1 MMRKILFIYANPKT
15 CELLQLVKEIPYA
28 PEDQTMYFIDISR
41 QDMETLGVEHLN
53 YLNNCYE
60 DNIPYVWPDQ
70 PSHIASVDMPLP
82 YMRLRLLKSMR
93 EECQHRYHEMEH
105 TAIQSEF
112 TVRTLLFS
120 ETPAPSV
127 ISRGDKVYAVSR
139 DFFGT
144 RHWFCLR
151 LFSGGIPPAPERLH
165 EMIRKNWVESR
176 QTFRKQL
183 DWQKFLLSKLNIAIE
198 AVEAEIS
205 RL

>member
-1 MMRKILFIYANPKT
+1 MQIPIPANFFSLSRK
-15 CELLQLVKEIPYA
+15 IPYA

-41 QDMETLGVEHLN
+41 QDMEMLGTKHLN

-60 DNIPYVWPDQ
+60 DNTPYVWLEQ
-70 PSHIASVDMPLP
+70 PSHIASVDMPMP

-93 EECQHRYHEMEH
+93 EECQHRYNEMEH

-112 TVRTLLFS
+112 AARTLLYS
-120 ETPAPSV
+120 GTPAPSV
-127 ISRGDKVYAVSR
+127 ISRCDKVYAVSR

-151 LFSGGIPPAPERLH
+151 LFSGEIPPAHERLH